1 MPEMPSQSPPSALRA
16 DAARNRELIV
26 AAAADVFAER
36 GLDASTAEIAHRAG
50 VGEAT
55 LFRRFPHKD
64 DLIDAI
70 VETRGEEVAAL
81 ADAAAAD
88 PDPGAALERF
98 MQDVVKRF
106 SRDQGFFEAAGQRC
120 LTDPRFEPLRERS
133 LAATA
138 RLLKRAQDAG
148 AVRTDLSASD
158 LSFLASSAA
167 HTMTVPRPGLRD
179 DLWKRYLRVI
189 LDGMRPEGASKLRP
203 GAPKL

>member
-1 MPEMPSQSPPSALRA
+1 MPLRSPHSALRA

-50 VGEAT
+50 VGAAT

-70 VETRGEEVAAL
+70 IEMRMAEVAAL
-81 ADAAAAD
+81 ADAAAED
-88 PDPGAALERF
+88 PDPARALEGF
-98 MQDVVKRF
+98 MRDLVKRF
-106 SRDQGFFEAAGQRC
+106 ARDRGFFEAAGQRC
-120 LTDPRFEPLRERS
+120 VTDPRFQPLRERGVE
-133 LAATA
+133 AVG
-138 RLLKRAQDAG
+138 RLLRRAQDAG

-158 LSFLASSAA
+158 ISFLAASAA
-167 HTMTVPRPGLRD
+167 HTMTAPVPGAAD

-203 GAPKL
+203 GAPKID